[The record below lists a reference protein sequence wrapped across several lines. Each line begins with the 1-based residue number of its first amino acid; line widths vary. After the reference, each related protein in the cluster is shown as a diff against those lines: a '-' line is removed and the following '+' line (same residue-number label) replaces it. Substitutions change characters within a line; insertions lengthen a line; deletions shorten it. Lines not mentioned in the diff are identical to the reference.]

1 MYAHGFDERYNLPLP
16 LNMFMIGAAATV
28 AASFVV
34 IGLFVNK
41 RPGEFRYPRYN
52 LLAAPVL
59 GLVLRSGAFTYGGLC
74 MVRYDTIV
82 LGAVLRS
89 GVFTGVVKLLG
100 VAIFLLLIA
109 TSLIGVN
116 KPVENLSPTFVWII
130 WWVGMGYISAL
141 LGNFWMLVNPWKT
154 MFEWIEGFITSEDDE
169 DEGLL
174 DYPESWGV
182 WPAVVLFFIFAWLE
196 NVYNGAQAPFKLGLL
211 ILVYSAITWA
221 GMLVFGKH
229 MWLRRGEAFSVL
241 FGLFAR
247 FSPTELRTSGDGL
260 CAECGGCVKRTA
272 ACIDCYECFEKAA
285 PEEREF
291 NLRPFAVGLAT
302 HGAVSA
308 SMAIFVILTLAT
320 VTFDGVSETSAW
332 ANLQEELLPAISPL
346 PVDTF
351 GTIDTLG
358 LLVIPALFLTVFLGF
373 SWVLRLF
380 EGTTD
385 SPVFDVAKV
394 FVLSLV
400 PIALAYN
407 IAHFISYLVLSG
419 QAIIPLLSDPFG
431 FGWDLFGTAEDRI
444 NVNIITVGFVWWV
457 SIVAIVLGHVL
468 SVYIAHIISLRRM
481 PTSALAVRSQYPML
495 ALMIVYTATSLWI
508 IAQPIA
514 N

>member
-1 MYAHGFDERYNLPLP
+1 MPIRKLAVSATIVAAAALAASPVYAHGFGERYDLPLP
-16 LNMFMIGAAATV
+16 LNMFMIAAAAAV

-41 RPGEFRYPRYN
+41 QPGEFRYPTLN
-52 LLAAPVL
+52 LFTVPAL
-59 GLVLRSGAFTYGGLC
+59 GTVLRSK
-74 MVRYDTIV
+74 
-82 LGAVLRS
+82 
-89 GVFTGVVKLLG
+89 VFTCAFKLLG
-100 VAIFLLLIA
+100 VAVFLLLIA
-109 TSLIGVN
+109 TSLFGVN

-130 WWVGMGYISAL
+130 WWVGMGYICAL
-141 LGNFWMLVNPWKT
+141 LGNFWMLVNPWRT
-154 MFEWIEGFITSEDDE
+154 MFEWVERFVGGDGEE
-169 DEGLL
+169 DEGLM

-196 NVYNGAQAPFKLGLL
+196 NVYNGAQAPFKLGLF

-229 MWLRRGEAFSVL
+229 VWLRSGEAFTVL
-241 FGLFAR
+241 FSLFAR
-247 FSPTELRTSGDGL
+247 FSPTEISTSSDLL
-260 CAECGGCVKRTA
+260 CNTCGRCTCESETCV
-272 ACIDCYECFEKAA
+272 DCLECFQRAE
-285 PEEREF
+285 PDERRF

-302 HGAVSA
+302 RGIVSA
-308 SMAIFVILTLAT
+308 SMAVFVILTLAT
-320 VTFDGVSETSAW
+320 VTFDGISETSAW
-332 ANLQEELLPAISPL
+332 LNVQDALHPVISPL

-358 LLVIPALFLTVFLGF
+358 LLVIPVIFLTVYLGF

-380 EGTTD
+380 EGTAD

-407 IAHFISYLVLSG
+407 MAHFISYLTIPG
-419 QAIIPLLSDPFG
+419 QGIIPLLSDPFG

-457 SIVAIVLGHVL
+457 SIVAIVLGHIL

-481 PTSALAVRSQYPML
+481 PTSALAVKSQYPML

>member
-1 MYAHGFDERYNLPLP
+1 MPIRNLAPIAAFLAVATALLVSPVYAHGFGERYVLPLP

-41 RPGEFRYPRYN
+41 RQGEFRYPTLN
-52 LLAAPVL
+52 LLAVPA
-59 GLVLRSGAFTYGGLC
+59 
-74 MVRYDTIV
+74 

-89 GVFTGVVKLLG
+89 KVFTCAFKLLG
-100 VAIFLLLIA
+100 VAVFLLLIA
-109 TSLIGVN
+109 TSLFGVN

-130 WWVGMGYISAL
+130 WWVGMSYICAL
-141 LGNFWMLVNPWKT
+141 LGNFWMLVNPWRT
-154 MFEWIEGFITSEDDE
+154 MFEWVEGFVGGDGEE
-169 DEGLL
+169 DEGLI
-174 DYPESWGV
+174 DYPESLGV
-182 WPAVVLFFIFAWLE
+182 WPAVILFFVFAWLE
-196 NVYNGAQAPFKLGLL
+196 NVYNGAQAPFKLGLFV
-211 ILVYSAITWA
+211 LVYSAITWA

-229 MWLRRGEAFSVL
+229 VWLRSGEAFSVL
-241 FGLFAR
+241 FSLFAR
-247 FSPTELRTSGDGL
+247 FSPTEIGTSTDGL
-260 CAECGGCVKRTA
+260 CDACGACADETESCV
-272 ACIDCYECFEKAA
+272 DCLECFQRAD
-285 PEEREF
+285 PDERQF

-302 HGAVSA
+302 RGVVSA
-308 SMAIFVILTLAT
+308 SMAVFVILTLAT
-320 VTFDGVSETSAW
+320 VTFDGISETNAW
-332 ANLQEELLPAISPL
+332 LTVQDALHPAISPL

-407 IAHFISYLVLSG
+407 MAHFVSLITLQG
-419 QAIIPLLSDPFG
+419 QGIIPLLSDPFG
-431 FGWDLFGTAEDRI
+431 FEWDLFGTAGYLIDI
-444 NVNIITVGFVWWV
+444 NIITPGFVWWV
-457 SIVAIVLGHVL
+457 SIVAIVLGHIL